1 MSTEMEMTNAAATTD
16 DETTEAP
23 SAEWV
28 KAVSEYLDTD
38 PADLLA
44 ELGYYDRSDE
54 EPSTAAEPSGVA
66 RS

>member
-1 MSTEMEMTNAAATTD
+1 MSTELNHTTPTG
-16 DETTEAP
+16 EAEVAP

-44 ELGYYDRSDE
+44 ELGYYVRPEETRSDD
-54 EPSTAAEPSGVA
+54 PADNAA
-66 RS
+66 